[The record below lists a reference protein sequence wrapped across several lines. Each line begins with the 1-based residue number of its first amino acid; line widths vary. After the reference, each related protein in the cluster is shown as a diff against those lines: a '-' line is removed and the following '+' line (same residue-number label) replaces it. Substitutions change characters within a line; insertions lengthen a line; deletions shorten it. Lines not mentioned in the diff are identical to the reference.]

1 MKTMY
6 QEGRSDQLGD
16 MRLRGQLRWE
26 VILITGFGNTEV
38 TEYPDSSGFSVVG
51 EGGILLQK
59 RSKEKK
65 SYLAREVG
73 SSQL

>member
-1 MKTMY
+1 M
-6 QEGRSDQLGD
+6 SDQLGD
-16 MRLRGQLRWE
+16 TLLRGQLRWE

-38 TEYPDSSGFSVVG
+38 TEYPDTSSFSVVMG

-65 SYLAREVG
+65 KIIGKRSG
-73 SSQL
+73 FKPTFKK